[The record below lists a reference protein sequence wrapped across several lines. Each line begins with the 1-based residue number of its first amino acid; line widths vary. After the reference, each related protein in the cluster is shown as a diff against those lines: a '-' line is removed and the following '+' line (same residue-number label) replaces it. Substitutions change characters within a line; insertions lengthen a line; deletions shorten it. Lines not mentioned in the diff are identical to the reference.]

1 MIGNLFLTIFFVFL
15 NAFFVAAE
23 FAIVKVRSST
33 IELSAR
39 SGNKIANISRSII
52 THIDTYLSATQL
64 GITISSL
71 ALGWI
76 GESVVATLIID
87 IFNLFGIIFSAE
99 LAHKIAFP
107 IAFITITFLHIVFG
121 ELTPKNLAIQYPEKV
136 TYFISVPLKIFYY
149 VFRPVIWALNS
160 LANVIIKLLGL
171 EVISEGGH
179 SSAHTPEEFL
189 LILQESS
196 DQGVIAIQE
205 HELIENVFEFAD
217 TPVKQV
223 MVPRNKIVAIDVKS
237 PIDIVLNKFLEEG
250 YSRMPVFDESIDN
263 IIGEIY
269 AKDIIRIFRE
279 NQKEELKKFIRQPF
293 FVQENEKINITLKK
307 MQLNKI
313 HQAIVL
319 DEFGVTAGI
328 VSLEDIIEEL
338 VGEIQDEYDEETPLF
353 EKLDQRTFIVLATI
367 PINDLNDNLPEPFP
381 ESDDYETIGG
391 FIITELGRIP
401 ELGETF
407 TINNYKFEIIS
418 RTTRKIE
425 KIKLS
430 YEPQIDDE
438 IAEDFV

>member
-1 MIGNLFLTIFFVFL
+1 MVGNLILTIFFVFL

-33 IELSAR
+33 IEISAR
-39 SGNKIANISRSII
+39 SGNKIAGISKNIIN
-52 THIDTYLSATQL
+52 HLDTYLSATQL
-64 GITISSL
+64 GITIASL
-71 ALGWI
+71 GLGWI
-76 GESVVATLIID
+76 GESVVSTLIID
-87 IFNLFGIIFSAE
+87 IMNIFGINLPVEI
-99 LAHKIAFP
+99 AHKISLPTAFV
-107 IAFITITFLHIVFG
+107 TITFLHIVFG

-136 TYFISVPLKIFYY
+136 TLFVSIPLKLFFYI
-149 VFRPVIWALNS
+149 FRPVIWALNS
-160 LANVIIKLLGL
+160 LANVIIKFLGL
-171 EVISEGGH
+171 EIVSESH

-196 DQGVIAIQE
+196 DKGVIALQE

-223 MVPRNKIVAIDVKS
+223 MVPRNKIVAIDIHS

-263 IIGEIY
+263 IVGEIY
-269 AKDIIRIFRE
+269 AKDIIRIFKE
-279 NQKEELKKFIRQPF
+279 NQVSNLDKFLREPF

-319 DEFGVTAGI
+319 DEFGGTAGI

-338 VGEIQDEYDEETPLF
+338 VGEIQDEYDEEVPLF
-353 EKLDQRTFIVLATI
+353 EKIDDNTFIVLATI

-391 FIITELGRIP
+391 FIMTELGRIP
-401 ELGETF
+401 ELGEKF
-407 TINNYKFEIIS
+407 KINNYKFEIIS

-425 KIKLS
+425 KIKLC
-430 YEPQIDDE
+430 YEQNFDNSITKDDE
-438 IAEDFV
+438 

>member
-1 MIGNLFLTIFFVFL
+1 MVGNLILTIFFVFL

-33 IELSAR
+33 IEISAR
-39 SGNKIANISRSII
+39 SGNKIAGISKNIIN
-52 THIDTYLSATQL
+52 HLDTYLSATQL
-64 GITISSL
+64 GITIASL
-71 ALGWI
+71 GLGWI
-76 GESVVATLIID
+76 GESVVSTLIID
-87 IFNLFGIIFSAE
+87 IMNIFGINLPVEI
-99 LAHKIAFP
+99 AHKISLPTAFV
-107 IAFITITFLHIVFG
+107 TITFLHIVFG

-136 TYFISVPLKIFYY
+136 TLFVSIPLKIFFY

-160 LANVIIKLLGL
+160 LANVIIKFLGL
-171 EVISEGGH
+171 EIVSESH

-196 DQGVIAIQE
+196 DKGVIALQE

-223 MVPRNKIVAIDVKS
+223 MVPRNKIVAIDIHS

-263 IIGEIY
+263 IVGEIY
-269 AKDIIRIFRE
+269 AKDIIRIFKE
-279 NQKEELKKFIRQPF
+279 NQVSNLDKFLREPF

-319 DEFGVTAGI
+319 DEFGGTAGI

-338 VGEIQDEYDEETPLF
+338 VGEIQDEYDEEVPLF
-353 EKLDQRTFIVLATI
+353 EKIDDNTFIVLATI

-391 FIITELGRIP
+391 FIMTELGRIP
-401 ELGETF
+401 ELGEKF
-407 TINNYKFEIIS
+407 KINNYKFEIIS

-425 KIKLS
+425 KIKLC
-430 YEPQIDDE
+430 YEQNFDNSITKNDE
-438 IAEDFV
+438 

>member
-1 MIGNLFLTIFFVFL
+1 MVGNLILTIFFVFL

-33 IELSAR
+33 IEISAR
-39 SGNKIANISRSII
+39 SGNKIAGISKNIIN
-52 THIDTYLSATQL
+52 HLDTYLSATQL
-64 GITISSL
+64 GITIASL
-71 ALGWI
+71 GLGWI
-76 GESVVATLIID
+76 GESVVSTLIID
-87 IFNLFGIIFSAE
+87 IMNIFGINLPVE
-99 LAHKIAFP
+99 LAHKISLPTAFV
-107 IAFITITFLHIVFG
+107 TITFLHIVFG

-136 TYFISVPLKIFYY
+136 TLFVSIPLKLFFYI
-149 VFRPVIWALNS
+149 FRPVIWALNS
-160 LANVIIKLLGL
+160 LANVIIKFLGL
-171 EVISEGGH
+171 EIVSENH

-196 DQGVIAIQE
+196 DKGVIALQE

-223 MVPRNKIVAIDVKS
+223 MVPRNKIVAIDIHS

-263 IIGEIY
+263 IVGEIY

-279 NQKEELKKFIRQPF
+279 NQESNLEKFLREPF

-319 DEFGVTAGI
+319 DEFGGTAGI

-338 VGEIQDEYDEETPLF
+338 VGEIQDEYDEEVPLF
-353 EKLDQRTFIVLATI
+353 EQIDENTFIVLATI

-401 ELGETF
+401 ELGEKF
-407 TINNYKFEIIS
+407 KINNYKFEIIS

-425 KIKLS
+425 KIKLC
-430 YEPQIDDE
+430 YEENLDNSITKSE
-438 IAEDFV
+438 E

>member
-1 MIGNLFLTIFFVFL
+1 MVGNLILTIFFVFL

-33 IELSAR
+33 IEISAR
-39 SGNKIANISRSII
+39 SGNKIAGISKNIIN
-52 THIDTYLSATQL
+52 HLDTYLSATQL
-64 GITISSL
+64 GITIASL
-71 ALGWI
+71 GLGWI
-76 GESVVATLIID
+76 GESVVSTLIID
-87 IFNLFGIIFSAE
+87 IMNIFGINLPVEI
-99 LAHKIAFP
+99 AHKISLPTAFV
-107 IAFITITFLHIVFG
+107 TITFLHIVFG

-136 TYFISVPLKIFYY
+136 TLFVSIPLKLFFYI
-149 VFRPVIWALNS
+149 FRPVIWALNS
-160 LANVIIKLLGL
+160 LANVIIKFLGL
-171 EVISEGGH
+171 EIVSESH

-196 DQGVIAIQE
+196 DKGVIALQE

-223 MVPRNKIVAIDVKS
+223 MVPRNKIVAIDIHS

-263 IIGEIY
+263 IVGEIY
-269 AKDIIRIFRE
+269 AKDIIRIFKE
-279 NQKEELKKFIRQPF
+279 NQVSNLDKFLREPF

-319 DEFGVTAGI
+319 DEFGGTAGI

-338 VGEIQDEYDEETPLF
+338 VGEIQDEYDEEVPLF
-353 EKLDQRTFIVLATI
+353 EKIDDNTFIVLATI
-367 PINDLNDNLPEPFP
+367 PINDLNDNLQEPFP

-391 FIITELGRIP
+391 FIMTELGRIP
-401 ELGETF
+401 ELGEKF
-407 TINNYKFEIIS
+407 KINNYKFEIIS

-425 KIKLS
+425 KIKLC
-430 YEPQIDDE
+430 YEQNFDNSITKNDE
-438 IAEDFV
+438 

>member
-1 MIGNLFLTIFFVFL
+1 MVGNLILTIFFVFL

-33 IELSAR
+33 IEISAR
-39 SGNKIANISRSII
+39 SGNKIAGISKNIIN
-52 THIDTYLSATQL
+52 HLDTYLSATQL
-64 GITISSL
+64 GITIASL
-71 ALGWI
+71 GLGWI
-76 GESVVATLIID
+76 GESVVSTLIID
-87 IFNLFGIIFSAE
+87 IMNIFGINLPVEI
-99 LAHKIAFP
+99 AHKISLPTAFV
-107 IAFITITFLHIVFG
+107 TITFLHIVFG

-136 TYFISVPLKIFYY
+136 TLFVSIPLKIFFY

-160 LANVIIKLLGL
+160 LANVIIKFLGL
-171 EVISEGGH
+171 EIVSESH

-196 DQGVIAIQE
+196 DKGVIALQE

-223 MVPRNKIVAIDVKS
+223 MVPRNKIVAIDIHS

-263 IIGEIY
+263 IVGEIY
-269 AKDIIRIFRE
+269 AKDIIRIFKE
-279 NQKEELKKFIRQPF
+279 NQVSNLDKFLREPF

-319 DEFGVTAGI
+319 DEFGGTAGI

-338 VGEIQDEYDEETPLF
+338 VGEIQDEYDEEVPLF
-353 EKLDQRTFIVLATI
+353 EKIDDNTFIVLATI

-391 FIITELGRIP
+391 FIMTELGRIP
-401 ELGETF
+401 ELGEKF
-407 TINNYKFEIIS
+407 KINNYKFEIIS

-425 KIKLS
+425 KIKLCYDQNFDNS
-430 YEPQIDDE
+430 ITKNDE
-438 IAEDFV
+438 